1 MVVFGEKD
9 EKCRRTSSINSSRL
23 QAAHGKGSNR
33 RKRENNVLFL
43 KFIHL

>member
-1 MVVFGEKD
+1 
-9 EKCRRTSSINSSRL
+9 L

-43 KFIHL
+43 KFIHLWTVWFASWVYSIFC